1 MRTTSSSM
9 PTPGLSHCEASHTDR
24 NTHDLPSSPA
34 LQHVIN
40 NSYQSFLLGQ
50 SNNIFNQVNLRFPLV
65 SNRLKCHN
73 KFGKTILGKY

>member
-34 LQHVIN
+34 LQHVHN
-40 NSYQSFLLGQ
+40 NSTQPFELEQGSK
-50 SNNIFNQVNLRFPLV
+50 NFNQVNLRFPLV
-65 SNRLKCHN
+65 SNRLKCRS
-73 KFGKTILGKY
+73 KFGETIE